1 MKVDHELKS
10 RVVLEN
16 IWYQWNN
23 EWKYLTIFNEIIN
36 KTILQK

>member
-23 EWKYLTIFNEIIN
+23 EWKYL
-36 KTILQK
+36 